1 MGERRALEMVLTGRR
16 VSGVEAARL
25 GVCERVVDLNLDLD
39 REEKKEGRDEG
50 RRLIRARDLV
60 LKEAVA
66 MAKEI
71 CDGGPVTIGAAM
83 RAVMMKGEMER
94 GEEEEEEKKDEL
106 VEAREYE
113 RVLVTEDRTEALN
126 AFAEKRKPVF
136 RGR

>member
-25 GVCERVVDLNLDLD
+25 GVCERVVDLDLD
-39 REEKKEGRDEG
+39 GGEKEGRDEG
-50 RRLIRARDLV
+50 TRRARVRDLV

-66 MAKEI
+66 MAREI
-71 CDGGPVTIGAAM
+71 CDGGPVAIGAAM
-83 RAVMMKGEMER
+83 RAVMMKGKMER
-94 GEEEEEEKKDEL
+94 GEEEKEDEL

-113 RVLVTEDRTEALN
+113 RVLATEDRIEALN